1 MINLNTRCIQAFL
14 AVADCGSFRRAAEML
29 NRSQSAISAQI
40 QQVEEEFAIS
50 LLNRTTRSVS
60 LTDAGRRLAVR
71 CRNIV
76 ADLDAVAQEL
86 REEVEIRRGRVTIG
100 CSPSISTNRLP
111 PIIAEFQSR
120 YPGIAVSVKED
131 FAREMYEG
139 LRNGEADFALGPR
152 LDGLNDFSFEHML
165 DDPLVA
171 VLPLD
176 FPLRGRRD
184 VRFEDVMHLPQLS
197 MPKATATRQVV
208 DSLFH
213 DRGAVHNPR
222 FEVTQQQ
229 TLFTMVEAGL
239 GMTIMPMISVPRSR
253 QRRFQIARL
262 TRPAINRDVS
272 VITQRGARLSPPAT
286 TCVELVTS
294 RLRAYDDDLA

>member
-14 AVADCGSFRRAAEML
+14 AVADCGSFRRAAEIL

-40 QQVEEEFAIS
+40 QQVEQEFSIS

-60 LTDAGRRLAVR
+60 LTDAGRRLAIR

-86 REEVEIRRGRVTIG
+86 REEVQIRRGRVTIG

-111 PIIAEFQSR
+111 PIIAEFRSR

-131 FAREMYEG
+131 FAREMYER
-139 LRNGEADFALGPR
+139 LRNGEVDFALGPR
-152 LDGLNDFSFEHML
+152 LEGLNDFAFEHIL

-171 VLPLD
+171 VLPPD
-176 FPLRGRRD
+176 FPLRRRRD

-208 DSLFH
+208 DGLFH
-213 DRGAVHNPR
+213 ERGAVHSPA

-239 GMTIMPMISVPRSR
+239 GMTIMPLISVPRGR
-253 QRRFQIARL
+253 QRRFQVARL
-262 TRPAINRDVS
+262 TRPKVNRDVS
-272 VITQRGARLSPPAT
+272 AVTQRGARLSPPST
-286 TCVELVTS
+286 TCLDLVIS
-294 RLRAYDDDLA
+294 RLRAHDDELG

>member
-14 AVADCGSFRRAAEML
+14 AVADCGSFRRAAEIL
-29 NRSQSAISAQI
+29 NRSQSAVSAQI
-40 QQVEEEFAIS
+40 QQMEEEFAIS

-60 LTDAGRRLAVR
+60 LTDAGRRLAIR
-71 CRNIV
+71 CRGIV

-86 REEVEIRRGRVTIG
+86 REEVQIRRGRVTIG
-100 CSPSISTNRLP
+100 CAPSISTNRLP

-131 FAREMYEG
+131 FAREMYES

-152 LDGLNDFSFEHML
+152 LDGLNDFAFEHIL

-176 FPLRGRRD
+176 FPLKRRRD
-184 VRFEDVMHLPQLS
+184 VRFEDIMHLPQLS
-197 MPKATATRQVV
+197 MPKATATRRVV
-208 DSLFH
+208 DGLFH
-213 DRGAVHNPR
+213 DRGAAHNPR

-239 GMTIMPMISVPRSR
+239 GMTIMPLISVPQGR
-253 QRRFQIARL
+253 QRRFQVARL
-262 TRPAINRDVS
+262 TRPTINRDVS
-272 VITQRGARLSPPAT
+272 LITQRGARLSPPAV
-286 TCVELVTS
+286 TCVELVTN
-294 RLRAYDDDLA
+294 RLRARDGALA